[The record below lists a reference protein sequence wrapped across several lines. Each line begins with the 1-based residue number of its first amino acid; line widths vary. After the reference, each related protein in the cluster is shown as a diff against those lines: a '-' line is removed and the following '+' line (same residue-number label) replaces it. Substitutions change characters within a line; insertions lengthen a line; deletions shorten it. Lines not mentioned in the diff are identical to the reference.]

1 MPDPHAP
8 YSPYKLFLCYY
19 LLMEVKFLTLKLLN
33 YNVENIE
40 EFNNIGNIIDKTIS
54 KNFSQYDIAVRG
66 LSLHDHPNLSL
77 DNLIKIILEK
87 GTDHYD
93 TKRRMAVSHD
103 FYKEK
108 EVELFAVSIKS
119 GEEVCF
125 AQEMLEDFAIGE
137 IQDRGYSLRIDLLV
151 IYDLNKLVNIPIK
164 YPDGIGKDAF
174 RFKDAKRE
182 NTILGFIK
190 IT

>member
-1 MPDPHAP
+1 
-8 YSPYKLFLCYY
+8 
-19 LLMEVKFLTLKLLN
+19 MEVKFLTLKLLN

-77 DNLIKIILEK
+77 DNWIKIILK
-87 GTDHYD
+87 NGTDHYD
-93 TKRRMAVSHD
+93 PKRKMSVAHD
-103 FYKEK
+103 FYTKQG
-108 EVELFAVSIKS
+108 VELFAMPIKA
-119 GEEVCF
+119 GEKVCF
-125 AQEMLEDFAIGE
+125 AKEMIEDFAVGA